1 MIGGFCESELH
12 DFEDT
17 IETLCLGKP
26 YFEIY
31 SITPT
36 SRLHFE
42 DGTEAEPPLREHRY
56 SP

>member
-36 SRLHFE
+36 SRLHFKV
-42 DGTEAEPPLREHRY
+42 GTEAEHTPREHRY